1 MMTQESSEV
10 LEKHAGS
17 GSHARGNSEYVRLV
31 IPDETRAVESEI
43 LLPRAE
49 SRLQSFWWWT
59 KSSLWCVVIVLLA
72 FILIRWG
79 VPLFF
84 KKVFALTFTTILV
97 LQFHFLFRMN
107 WY

>member
-1 MMTQESSEV
+1 MTQESSEV

-17 GSHARGNSEYVRLV
+17 GSHGRETSEYVRLV
-31 IPDETRAVESEI
+31 ISDEPRAVEAEI

-49 SRLQSFWWWT
+49 SRFKSFWWWV
-59 KSSLWCVVIVLLA
+59 KSFLWCVVVVIFA

-84 KKVFALTFTTILV
+84 EKVFPLTFTTILV
-97 LQFHFLFRMN
+97 LQLHFLFRMN
-107 WY
+107 GS